1 VQIDFGFLNDKPPV
15 HYQNKPVFVI
25 ILLGTSDG
33 HKINFFR
40 LRYVKDPVVRS
51 NGTNRSNS
59 AAKLQNINPINEIA
73 YLTSSTQLIE
83 CYVMCD
89 DLGQYYNALHSKIGT

>member
-1 VQIDFGFLNDKPPV
+1 
-15 HYQNKPVFVI
+15 VI

-40 LRYVKDPVVRS
+40 LRYAKDPVVSS
-51 NGTNRSNS
+51 NGTNRANS
-59 AAKLQNINPINEIA
+59 AAKLQNINPITEIA

-89 DLGQYYNALHSKIGT
+89 DLGQYYNALHSGIGT

>member
-1 VQIDFGFLNDKPPV
+1 
-15 HYQNKPVFVI
+15 VI
-25 ILLGTSDG
+25 VLLGTSDG

-40 LRYVKDPVVRS
+40 LRYVKDPVVPS
-51 NGTNRSNS
+51 NGTDRSNS
-59 AAKLQNINPINEIA
+59 AAKLQNINPITETA

-89 DLGQYYNALHSKIGT
+89 DLGQYYNALRSGIST